1 MQVIFACIHNAGR
14 SQIASA
20 LFNKLATEGAS
31 KMRALSAGTDP
42 AQSVHE
48 IVVEV
53 MREEEDID
61 LSAIKPKLLTRELA
75 SQAKVLVTMGC
86 GERCPFVAGLEI
98 VDWQIPDPKGQPKE
112 RVKEIKKIIESQV
125 SALYSRL
132 ELLEAKEGTK
142 NS

>member
-1 MQVIFACIHNAGR
+1 MQVIFACVHNAGR

-20 LFNKLATEGAS
+20 LFNKLAIEGANS
-31 KMRALSAGTDP
+31 MRALSAGTDP

-61 LSAIKPKLLTRELA
+61 LSATKPQLLTSELA

-86 GERCPFVAGLEI
+86 GEKCPFAPGVEI

-112 RVKEIKKIIESQV
+112 RVKEIKKVIGEKV

-132 ELLEAKEGTK
+132 NLMEAEGAPK
-142 NS
+142 RS